1 MKILVANPNSSEELT
16 EVLMQSAV
24 KSVTNLDTKLIP
36 LTNPKGSKHIDS
48 TFGDYQSIWSFI
60 RAVVSEVENNE
71 YDAVVIAGFG
81 NFGVFALKEALDIPV
96 VSASEA
102 SETVACMLGHK
113 FSVLTVLKQNIPYQ
127 EDLVRM
133 YRLESK
139 CASVRGIN
147 VKISNYA
154 AEEEVLM
161 QLKSEIDVIVEED
174 KADVVVLGG
183 ARFGRYA
190 EQLQELCGLPVLDPV
205 EVAVKMAEMMVETG
219 LSQSKKGKFAH
230 PPQNLHD
237 YFWPEVL

>member
-16 EVLMQSAV
+16 EILMESARS
-24 KSVTNLDTKLIP
+24 KVTNPNTKLIP

-48 TFGDYQSIWSFI
+48 TFGDYQSIWSFV
-60 RAVVSEVENNE
+60 RAVIVEVERDE

-96 VSASEA
+96 VSVSEA
-102 SETVACMLGHK
+102 SETLASMMGHR

-133 YRLESK
+133 YHLESK

-147 VKISNYA
+147 VTISNYGD
-154 AEEEVLM
+154 EEEVLM
-161 QLKSEIDVIVEED
+161 NLKSEIDMIVQED
-174 KADVVVLGG
+174 GADVVVLGG

-190 EQLQELCGLPVLDPV
+190 ERLQEICGLPVIDPV
-205 EVAVKMAEMMVETG
+205 EVSVKLAEMMVETG
-219 LSQSKKGKFAH
+219 LSHSKKGKFAH
-230 PPQNLHD
+230 PPQRLHD
-237 YFWPEVL
+237 YFVPEIL